1 MQIKG
6 TNRLAKSLGL
16 ILAAA
21 LLLTMLPPRSAQAQG
36 NTAVGTIVNAFY
48 LNVRSG
54 PGVNYPVV
62 RRLAYGDV
70 VTAIGRNQT
79 TTWVQLQADSPQ
91 WINAYYLA
99 TTGCLLCLPVSTAV
113 GDTSGGTATNLAAI
127 VTGAYYLN
135 TRTGPGVN
143 YPVHQRLSRG
153 QALTLIGRNAAGTWV
168 QIASG
173 SVEWVNAA
181 YLTIYGNRY
190 SLPVSTATG
199 QPPAPTPIPSDP
211 YVATVI
217 NASYLNVRNG
227 PGPGYAIVRRVVPGD
242 QFRLIGRN
250 LDGSW
255 VQLQPVT
262 ASQEWVNAR
271 YVRTNGGMIAYLPIT
286 SATTPGPVTP
296 PPATRTH
303 VVQAGETLYRIAL
316 MYGVSLPV
324 LAAYNGI
331 YDYNRIYVGQVLVIP

>member
-1 MQIKG
+1 MEIHG
-6 TNRLAKSLGL
+6 RTRLVKSLGVAL
-16 ILAAA
+16 VAAMLLA
-21 LLLTMLPPRSAQAQG
+21 MLPIRTAQAQG
-36 NTAVGTIVNAFY
+36 GAVVGTIVNAFY
-48 LNVRSG
+48 LNVRTG
-54 PGVNYPVV
+54 PGVSYPVV

-70 VTAIGRNQT
+70 VTLVGRNT
-79 TTWVQLQADSPQ
+79 ATSWVQLQAASPE
-91 WINAYYLA
+91 WINAYYVA
-99 TTGCLLCLPVSTAV
+99 TAGCLLCLPVSTAV
-113 GDTSGGTATNLAAI
+113 GDTSGGAATNLAAI

-173 SVEWVNAA
+173 SVEWVNAS

-199 QPPAPTPIPSDP
+199 QPPSTPLLPGDP
-211 YVATVI
+211 YLATVI
-217 NASYLNVRNG
+217 NASFLNVRNG
-227 PGPGYAIVRRVVPGD
+227 PGPGYAIVRRLTPGD

-255 VQLQPVT
+255 VQLQPAT

-271 YVRTNGGMIAYLPIT
+271 YVRTGGGQIAYLPIT
-286 SATTPGPVTP
+286 SATTPGPITP

-303 VVQAGETLYRIAL
+303 VVQAGENLYRIAL

-331 YDYNRIYVGQVLVIP
+331 YDYNRIYAGQVLIIP